1 LLDFAADFFGPLE
14 CFAASAP
21 ESSAA
26 SVSSRSK
33 LEQDL
38 LVETKA
44 LLPAFELMTRLL
56 GCFFVSAEVKDQE

>member
-1 LLDFAADFFGPLE
+1 MFRGFGAGIFRCLCFFT
-14 CFAASAP
+14 F
-21 ESSAA
+21 
-26 SVSSRSK
+26 K

-44 LLPAFELMTRLL
+44 LLPTFELMTRLL